1 MTSLVL
7 GLLYTD
13 WEAGPWWGLK
23 SKDRAGVEIGWINL
37 GDTGQFY
44 QFGNADCWMPY
55 DCPGKPP
62 HYVWRHTCAS
72 IDFTTGLTRLVENGR
87 LVKEV
92 TDQELVRMYQV
103 LPGTN

>member
-1 MTSLVL
+1 
-7 GLLYTD
+7 
-13 WEAGPWWGLK
+13 
-23 SKDRAGVEIGWINL
+23 
-37 GDTGQFY
+37 
-44 QFGNADCWMPY
+44 MPY

-103 LPGTN
+103 LPLCINRHSTTQTFDSTMNSVTVGCQYRLAPTYLSLYQNMHGR